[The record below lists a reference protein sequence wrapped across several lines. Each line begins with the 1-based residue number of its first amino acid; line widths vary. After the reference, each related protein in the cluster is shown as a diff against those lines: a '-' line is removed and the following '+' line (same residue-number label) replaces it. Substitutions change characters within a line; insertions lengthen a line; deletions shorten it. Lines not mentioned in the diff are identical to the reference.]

1 MTSVLIVEDAP
12 WIRWMIADDLAD
24 RGYEIMTAH
33 DGVEALERI
42 GEARPDIIIVDLT
55 LGRRSWELTGE
66 Y

>member
-1 MTSVLIVEDAP
+1 
-12 WIRWMIADDLAD
+12 MIADDLAD
-24 RGYEIMTAH
+24 RGHEIMTAH